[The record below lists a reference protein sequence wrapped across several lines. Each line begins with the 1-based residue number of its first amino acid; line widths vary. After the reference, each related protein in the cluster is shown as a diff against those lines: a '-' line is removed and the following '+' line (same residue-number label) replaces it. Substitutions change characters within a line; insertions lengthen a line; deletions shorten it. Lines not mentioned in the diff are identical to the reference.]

1 MRLTAD
7 WLLPNRESTVV
18 SSLVLLLR
26 YSASGLGLQEKK
38 VQYAAGVRSQAEE
51 SPMQPIL
58 TSNWA
63 CFQWVVVSVAPS
75 ILDVVVNFL
84 PQ

>member
-1 MRLTAD
+1 MIIL
-7 WLLPNRESTVV
+7 
-18 SSLVLLLR
+18 SLRPYATTKEL
-26 YSASGLGLQEKK
+26 
-38 VQYAAGVRSQAEE
+38 QYAAVEE